1 MNGFAEQRMYQRIDN
16 LIYEV
21 SVSRGNEE
29 WLVTEPRD
37 ISAVGLRFASS
48 DEFVLNDIL
57 LLNVVFYNMLS
68 PFHLTL
74 KGTVIRLDNE
84 GSRPI
89 YVIKFIEVDNK
100 MQVQLDELVRNALT
114 VCCQRDTIPVKEYFA
129 HPQIQKFDS
138 KKG

>member
-21 SVSRGNEE
+21 SVSKGNEE
-29 WLVTEPRD
+29 WLNTEPRD
-37 ISAVGLRFASS
+37 ISAVGLRFASES
-48 DEFVLNDIL
+48 EFQINDIISINL
-57 LLNVVFYNMLS
+57 VFYNMLS

-74 KGTVIRLDNE
+74 KGTVIRIDNE

-100 MQVQLDELVRNALT
+100 MQVQLDELVRQALT

-129 HPQIQKFDS
+129 PAQLQKFDS
-138 KKG
+138 KK